1 MANKKIS
8 EKIKEIKEFLSS
20 FGWEEDRFGN
30 LLKEINERNYRFKFN
45 ATSVRYEVLYERNEN
60 VWGELGAVKTVR
72 EWVRVRSG
80 YYKDI
85 QIKDGKLTGLVR

>member
-20 FGWEEDRFGN
+20 FSWEEDRFGN

-45 ATSVRYEVLYERNEN
+45 VNSLRYEVLYEREEN
-60 VWGELGAVKTVR
+60 LFGSTKTVR

-85 QIKDGKLTGLVR
+85 QIKDGKLTGLIR

>member
-1 MANKKIS
+1 MANKRIS
-8 EKIKEIKEFLSS
+8 EKIKEIKEFLGSS
-20 FGWEEDRFGN
+20 GWEEDRFGN
-30 LLKEINERNYRFKFN
+30 FLKKNNEGSHRFKFN
-45 ATSVRYEVLYERNEN
+45 ATSVRYEVLYERQESLF
-60 VWGELGAVKTVR
+60 GTTKTVR

>member
-45 ATSVRYEVLYERNEN
+45 ATSVRYEVLYEREEN
-60 VWGELGAVKTVR
+60 LFGSTKTVR

-85 QIKDGKLTGLVR
+85 QIKDGKLTGLIR